1 MEFKKEDENYI
12 YNVIGANVK
21 KYRKQKGLTQVQLAE
36 KINYSLS
43 FIAGVESKKHQ
54 TFSLGALWRISLILG
69 VDMYKLCID
78 ENSKEN
84 EIKSVKY
91 KCDKCGATTDIPIA
105 IFETFSKLN
114 ILSGGTSKAPIFN
127 CIKCDGKMKAVFK
140 ED

>member
-69 VDMYKLCID
+69 VDMYKLCTD

-105 IFETFSKLN
+105 IFETISKLTN
-114 ILSGGTSKAPIFN
+114 CSGSSTKTPMFN